1 MFESSSFKIFWIFYE
16 IFVQLPAIAKV
27 EQLKTDLV
35 QIPIQ
40 FVNGIQFEDYLFEA
54 LQLIPVNQQMAGCIT
69 WHCIDGGN
77 HLMQGGSTS

>member
-1 MFESSSFKIFWIFYE
+1 MFESSSFKIFCIFYE
-16 IFVQLPAIAKV
+16 IFIQLPAIAKV